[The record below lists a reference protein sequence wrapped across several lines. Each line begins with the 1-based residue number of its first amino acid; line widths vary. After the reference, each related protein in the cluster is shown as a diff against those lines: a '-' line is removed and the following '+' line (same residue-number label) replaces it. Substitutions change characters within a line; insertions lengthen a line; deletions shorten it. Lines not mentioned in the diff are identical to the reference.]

1 MEYKSLSIHGM
12 VLDKQQLETYL
23 EKLASDQILQS
34 NSSKETYPIP
44 QVKEN
49 FEIIK
54 QVYELLNEHI
64 KLGIPIHP
72 AGEWLLDNFYII
84 EETVKTICKDLPL
97 KKYRQFLGISNGE
110 RKGFA
115 RIYVLAAEIVAY
127 TDNKIDS
134 KQVKDYIQAYQR
146 KKTLSMEEIWN
157 IGLFM
162 QIALIQNIKQICEK
176 IYFSQMQKYRVENIL
191 ERLLENKEELKY
203 KNLGEYKAKVK
214 GYGEMK
220 YPFIEYMSY
229 RLKKYGKAAYSFS
242 QILEEQVN
250 KMGSSIEE
258 VVKKEHFDIAL
269 KKVSMANCI
278 TSMKELLRIDFLDIF
293 EKINGVEDILKQDPV
308 DVYANMD
315 YKTKEA
321 YRSVIKEISA
331 KAKISEIYIAQ
342 KVLELAQEK
351 EKKEGKTRKAHVGY
365 YLIDNGKID
374 LYKTLH
380 IPTAPLQ
387 KENTKLKGYIA
398 IIWGISSLLDLAFTI
413 YIFKELQNIVLCILL
428 FIGVCLPLQ

>member
-191 ERLLENKEELKY
+191 ERLL
-203 KNLGEYKAKVK
+203 
-214 GYGEMK
+214 
-220 YPFIEYMSY
+220 
-229 RLKKYGKAAYSFS
+229 
-242 QILEEQVN
+242 
-250 KMGSSIEE
+250 
-258 VVKKEHFDIAL
+258 
-269 KKVSMANCI
+269 
-278 TSMKELLRIDFLDIF
+278 
-293 EKINGVEDILKQDPV
+293 
-308 DVYANMD
+308 
-315 YKTKEA
+315 
-321 YRSVIKEISA
+321 
-331 KAKISEIYIAQ
+331 
-342 KVLELAQEK
+342 
-351 EKKEGKTRKAHVGY
+351 
-365 YLIDNGKID
+365 
-374 LYKTLH
+374 
-380 IPTAPLQ
+380 
-387 KENTKLKGYIA
+387 
-398 IIWGISSLLDLAFTI
+398 
-413 YIFKELQNIVLCILL
+413 
-428 FIGVCLPLQ
+428 